1 MRSQATTSLPIIW
14 GMQGK
19 VTVAEVN
26 GHGAAA
32 NVNAVPAEVLVVDDE
47 PVTARGYARALA
59 AAGYKVS
66 VAHDGREAA
75 ALAKGQRFDAIVS
88 DIAMPD
94 MDGLALLRAIRET
107 DLDVPMIFMTGS
119 PALESA
125 LEAIEYGAFR
135 YLVKPVAHDAML
147 EVVERAV
154 ARSQAGAG
162 PARGGAGA
170 RARRETD
177 RRSGRPRGAL
187 RLGGREALGGGA
199 ADRVVVGAAA
209 PSPTR
214 RCCAPTSRRC
224 AARSTSSTPPSGW
237 GGPPSW
243 GGSSA
248 STWREHLHE
257 TPPPAN
263 LFVNLHP
270 ADLEDEELYADDGAL
285 TPFASQVVL
294 EITERAALDRIHELQ
309 SRVTRLRALG
319 YRIAIDD
326 LGAGY
331 AGLTSFAQLEPEV
344 VKVDMSLVRG
354 IDSSPVKQ
362 KLVRSIIALC
372 TELGIQLVAEG
383 IETPAERD
391 TLVVARWRSLPGL
404 PVRPAGPRLPDPRPI
419 VASHVAWPAARRP
432 APRWRRGRRRC
443 R

>member
-1 MRSQATTSLPIIW
+1 MNEE
-14 GMQGK
+14 MQGK
-19 VTVAEVN
+19 ATVAQSS
-26 GHGAAA
+26 GHGAVAA
-32 NVNAVPAEVLVVDDE
+32 SGESGAAAEVLVVDDE

-59 AAGYKVS
+59 AAGYKVT

-75 ALAKGQRFDAIVS
+75 GLAGNRRFDAIVS

-94 MDGLALLRAIRET
+94 MDGLALLRTIRER
-107 DLDVPMIFMTGS
+107 DLDIPMIFMTGS

-135 YLVKPVAHDAML
+135 YLVKPIAPDAML
-147 EVVERAV
+147 EAVGRAV
-154 ARSQAGAG
+154 RVHKLARI
-162 PARGGAGA
+162 
-170 RARRETD
+170 RREAAAVTELEGKPIGD
-177 RRSGRPRGAL
+177 RAGLEARYASAVEKLWVAAQPIISWSGRSIFAYETLLRTDEPTLRSPLDFFDAAE
-187 RLGGREALGGGA
+187 RLGRAAELGRII
-199 ADRVVVGAAA
+199 RVHV
-209 PSPTR
+209 
-214 RCCAPTSRRC
+214 
-224 AARSTSSTPPSGW
+224 ARQL
-237 GGPPSW
+237 
-243 GGSSA
+243 
-248 STWREHLHE
+248 RE
-257 TPPPAN
+257 TPPPAH

-285 TPFASQVVL
+285 TPFARQVVL
-294 EITERAALDRIHELQ
+294 EITERAALDRIHELS

-354 IDSSPVKQ
+354 IDHSPVKQ

-391 TLVVARWRSLPGL
+391 TLIALGGDLCQGYLFAKPGRGFPSPNL
-404 PVRPAGPRLPDPRPI
+404 DP
-419 VASHVAWPAARRP
+419 
-432 APRWRRGRRRC
+432 
-443 R
+443 